1 MTENTQ
7 ESTCTGLRSD
17 EAKQLL
23 AQYGR
28 NEVVDKKPNTLL
40 LLLHKFWAPVP
51 WMLEATLLLEA
62 ILGKWPETIIIGL
75 LLLFNALLGFSQER
89 KAQNALDMLRE
100 RLRIQARVCR
110 DGAWQVLPAAELVP
124 GDSIH
129 VRLGDIVPA
138 DLKLADGNLLVDQSA
153 LTGESIPVD
162 RNPGDSLYSGSIIRR
177 GEATGTVTATG
188 AHSYF
193 GKTAELV
200 RNAGA
205 KSHLEELVLHIVR
218 YLVAMDVFLVFAIFA
233 YAMAQG
239 ISLATILPFALIL
252 LVASVPVALPAT
264 FTLATALASLRLTQ
278 QGVLVT
284 RLAAIEEAAAMQDL
298 CSDKTGTLTQN
309 LLSLEKTSPWPQ
321 VEEAELLAMA
331 AMASDSSTQDPLDLA
346 ILTAATAAQVT
357 RPARTGFLPFDPS
370 SKRSAGQFTQNQ
382 ESWEAIKGA
391 PQIVAPLCREKDWE
405 KATQELACNGARVL
419 AIAAGPVGTPR
430 FLGLVALADPVRPD
444 AAKVIQQLQNF
455 GVHVR
460 MITGDSVATA
470 TYVAQTLGI
479 GGSVCARDAQS
490 EDCGV
495 YAGVFPEDKFHLVQA
510 LQKKGKIVGM
520 TGDGVNDAPALKQA
534 EMGVAVESATD
545 VAKAAASIVLTTPG
559 LEGVLTAV
567 MSGRRVYQRMLTYT
581 LNKIVKVFQ
590 VALFLSLGFLLF
602 DRFVV
607 TPLLV
612 LLLLF
617 ANDFVTMSLA
627 EDNVRPSMQPDRWN
641 VKTLIWS
648 SLAVA
653 GAWLLYIF
661 AVYLSGRFL
670 LHLPEGA
677 VQSLDFL
684 GLVYSGLA
692 NVFLVR
698 ERGHLWAAS
707 PGKFLAIASLV
718 DIVIVSLLAIFGWL
732 LAPVPAELVGALLLA
747 TMIYTLLLD
756 QIKVPLL
763 RHLTR

>member
-1 MTENTQ
+1 MTESPPQ
-7 ESTCTGLRSD
+7 PHCKGLRSD
-17 EAKQLL
+17 KATRLL
-23 AQYGR
+23 TQYGR
-28 NEVVDKKPNTLL
+28 NEVVDKAPNTFLVLL
-40 LLLHKFWAPVP
+40 RKFWAPVP
-51 WMLEATLLLEA
+51 WMLEVTLLLEA

-75 LLLFNALLGFSQER
+75 LLVFNAVLGFSQER

-110 DGAWQVLPAAELVP
+110 DGSWQVIAAAELVP
-124 GDSIH
+124 GDLIH
-129 VRLGDIVPA
+129 VRPGDIVPA
-138 DLKLADGNLLVDQSA
+138 DLKLEEGTILVDQSA
-153 LTGESIPVD
+153 LTGESLPVD
-162 RNPGDSLYSGSIIRR
+162 RNPGDALYSGSIIRR
-177 GEATGTVTATG
+177 GEASGTVTATG
-188 AHSYF
+188 TRSYF

-200 RNAGA
+200 RSAGT

-218 YLVAMDVFLVFAIFA
+218 YLVAMDVLLVVAIFA
-233 YAMAQG
+233 YAMVQG
-239 ISLATILPFALIL
+239 LSIATILPFALIL

-264 FTLATALASLRLTQ
+264 FTLATALAAVRLAR

-284 RLAAIEEAAAMQDL
+284 RLAAIEEAAAMQVL

-309 LLSLEKTSPWPQ
+309 QLHLEKTSLWPQ
-321 VEEAELLAMA
+321 VESNELLAMA
-331 AMASDSSTQDPLDLA
+331 AIASDDSTQDPLDLA
-346 ILTAATAAQVT
+346 ILTAATGAGVT
-357 RPARTGFLPFDPS
+357 LPERNGFLPFDPS
-370 SKRSAGQFTQNQ
+370 SKRSAGQLTRDQDT
-382 ESWEAIKGA
+382 WEAIKGA
-391 PQIVAPLCREKDWE
+391 PQTVAMLCGEKDWE
-405 KATQELACNGARVL
+405 RATQDLASDGARVL
-419 AIAAGPVGTPR
+419 AVAAGPKGAPR
-430 FLGLVALADPVRPD
+430 FLGLLALADPVRPD
-444 AAKVIQQLQNF
+444 AAKVIQELENF
-455 GVHVR
+455 GVPVR
-460 MITGDSVATA
+460 MITGDSAATA
-470 TYVAQTLGI
+470 SHVAQILGI
-479 GGSVCARDAQS
+479 RGPVCARDAQNQ
-490 EDCGV
+490 DCAV

-510 LQKKGKIVGM
+510 LQKQGKIVGM

-567 MSGRRVYQRMLTYT
+567 MAGRRVYQRMLTYT
-581 LNKIVKVFQ
+581 LNKIIKVFQ

-627 EDNVRPSMQPDRWN
+627 EDNVRPSTKPDRWN
-641 VKTLIWS
+641 VRSLVWS

-661 AVYLSGRFL
+661 AVYMVARFL
-670 LHLPEGA
+670 LHLPEGS
-677 VQSLDFL
+677 VQSLGFV

-698 ERGHLWAAS
+698 ERGHLWAAR
-707 PGKFLAIASLV
+707 PGKFLALASLA
-718 DIVIVSLLAIFGWL
+718 DIVIVSVLAIFGWL
-732 LAPVPAELVGALLLA
+732 LAPVPAYLVGALLLF
-747 TMIYTLLLD
+747 TLIYTLLLD

-763 RHLTR
+763 HQLTK